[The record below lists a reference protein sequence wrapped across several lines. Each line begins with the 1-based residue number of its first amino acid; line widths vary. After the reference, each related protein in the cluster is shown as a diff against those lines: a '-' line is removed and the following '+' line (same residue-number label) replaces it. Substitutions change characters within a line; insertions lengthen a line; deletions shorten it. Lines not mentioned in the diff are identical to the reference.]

1 LNKLNYISKNE
12 LANSLGVS
20 VGTINNK
27 LKEIPHVKLG
37 DTRQSRVLFPI
48 DKVRDYLN
56 DHTTKPQS
64 SQVKLAT

>member
-1 LNKLNYISKNE
+1 MNKLYISKNE

>member
-1 LNKLNYISKNE
+1 MNKLYISKNE

-37 DTRQSRVLFPI
+37 NTRQSRVLFPI
-48 DKVRDYLN
+48 EEIRNYLN
-56 DHTTKPQS
+56 NQTTNPQG

>member
-1 LNKLNYISKNE
+1 MNKLNYISKNE

-56 DHTTKPQS
+56 YRTTKPQS

>member
-1 LNKLNYISKNE
+1 MNKLYISKNE
-12 LANSLGVS
+12 LANTLGVS

-37 DTRQSRVLFPI
+37 NTRQSRVLFPI
-48 DKVRDYLN
+48 DKIKDYLN
-56 DHTTKPQS
+56 DQTTNPQG

>member
-1 LNKLNYISKNE
+1 MNKLNYISKNE